1 LSPAPTA
8 SDWEAAARAATDEL
22 PAAARQPLDRLPAA
36 VLGEGQFGPH
46 HWQLSGSRRLYYRL
60 KPLVPRPLVRRL
72 RRAGRERALR
82 GFPLNWPVEDRWRR
96 FLWAAAVGA
105 MERAGL
111 AEMSF
116 IGLWPSGAGWAL
128 VLTHDVEGMEGQ
140 RFAAAVADLEQ
151 GLGFRSSFNFVAS
164 RYRLDRGLIADL
176 RRRGFEV
183 GVHGFR
189 HDGHE
194 YDSRT
199 EFEAAAA
206 HVNARLHELGAV
218 GYRAPLTHRNPI
230 WMQALEIEYD
240 LSFFDTDPFEP
251 IPGGTMSLWPFFC
264 GRFIELPYTLAQDS
278 TLSFVLDDPTPG
290 PWLEKTRYLA
300 SWHGM
305 ALLNTHPD
313 YLRRRPELDRYRG
326 FLEGVGELGRRWHAL
341 PGEAA
346 AWWRVRASA
355 PAEAVVW
362 RLGQDGQVHLPS
374 GPAALTASPV
384 LPAST
389 DEPAPA

>member
-1 LSPAPTA
+1 M
-8 SDWEAAARAATDEL
+8 
-22 PAAARQPLDRLPAA
+22 
-36 VLGEGQFGPH
+36 LGEGQFGPG
-46 HWQLSGSRRLYYRL
+46 HWRLSTRHRLYYRV

-72 RRAGRERALR
+72 RQVQRERVLR
-82 GFPLNWPVEDRWRR
+82 GFPLDWPVEDRWRR
-96 FLWAAAVGA
+96 FLWAVALGA
-105 MERAGL
+105 MARAGL

-116 IGLWPSGAGWAL
+116 VGFWPSGAGWAL

-151 GLGFRSSFNFVAS
+151 RLGFRSSFNFVAS

-176 RRRGFEV
+176 RGRGFEI

-199 EFEAAAA
+199 AFEAAAA
-206 HVNARLHELGAV
+206 QVNARLQELGAV
-218 GYRAPLTHRNPI
+218 GYRAPLTHRNPTWI
-230 WMQALEIEYD
+230 QALEVEYD

-264 GRFIELPYTLAQDS
+264 GRLVELPYTLAQDS
-278 TLSFVLDDPTPG
+278 TLSFVLHDPTPG
-290 PWLEKTRYLA
+290 LWLEKARYLA

-313 YLRRRPELDRYRG
+313 YLRRPTELDRYRA
-326 FLEGVGELGRRWHAL
+326 FLERVEELGPRWDAL

-346 AWWRVRASA
+346 AWWRSRASD
-355 PAEAVVW
+355 PPEAAVW
-362 RLGQDGQVHLPS
+362 RLGQDGQVHLPEA
-374 GPAALTASPV
+374 PQAAARVLRASADRP
-384 LPAST
+384 LA
-389 DEPAPA
+389 